1 MKFALTGLLALSLA
15 VAANAAPAQTKTKAP
30 AYTPLRPVADCL
42 RTDRIN
48 EWHIVDPRTLA
59 VRTGPDRYLVKLQ
72 VACPR
77 LRYGPPTLLFHS
89 NPANQAVS
97 PFSIC
102 GEAGESV
109 RSRNQPPCPIQSV
122 RKIDKAE
129 FDRLKAHASR
139 SGSGADQPTK
149 P

>member
-1 MKFALTGLLALSLA
+1 MKSALTGLFALSLA
-15 VAANAAPAQTKTKAP
+15 VAANAATAQTKSKAP

-48 EWHIVDPRTLA
+48 EWHIVDPRTVT

-77 LRYGPPTLLFHS
+77 LSYGPPTLLFHS
-89 NPANQAVS
+89 NPANQAVI

-109 RSRNQPPCPIQSV
+109 RALQQPPCPIQSV

-129 FDRLKAHASR
+129 FDKLSAHASR
-139 SGSGADQPTK
+139 SGSGADQPLK

>member
-1 MKFALTGLLALSLA
+1 MKPALTGLFALSLA
-15 VAANAAPAQTKTKAP
+15 VAANAASAQTKPKAP

-48 EWHIVDPRTLA
+48 EWHIVDPRTVT

-77 LRYGPPTLLFHS
+77 LSYGPPTLLFHS
-89 NPANQAVS
+89 NPANQAVI

-109 RSRNQPPCPIQSV
+109 RALQQPPCPIQSV

-129 FDRLKAHASR
+129 FDKLSAHASR
-139 SGSGADQPTK
+139 SGSGADQPLR

>member
-1 MKFALTGLLALSLA
+1 MKSALPGLLALPLA
-15 VAANAAPAQTKTKAP
+15 LAANVALAQAKPKAP

-48 EWHIVDPRTLA
+48 EWHIVNSRTVTA
-59 VRTGPDRYLVKLQ
+59 RTGPDRYLVKLQ

-77 LRYGPPTLLFHS
+77 LSYGPPTLLFHS
-89 NPANQAVS
+89 NRANQAVI

-102 GEAGESV
+102 GEAGETV
-109 RSRNQPPCPIQSV
+109 RARDQPPCPIQSV

-129 FDRLKAHASR
+129 FDKLSAHASR
-139 SGSGADQPTK
+139 SGSGADQPTQ

>member
-1 MKFALTGLLALSLA
+1 MKSALTGLFALSLA
-15 VAANAAPAQTKTKAP
+15 VAANAATAQTKSKAP

-48 EWHIVDPRTLA
+48 EWHIVDPRTVT

-77 LRYGPPTLLFHS
+77 LSYGPPTLLFHS
-89 NPANQAVS
+89 NPANQAVI

-109 RSRNQPPCPIQSV
+109 RALQQPPCPIQSV

-129 FDRLKAHASR
+129 FDKLSAHASR
-139 SGSGADQPTK
+139 SGSGADQPLR

>member
-1 MKFALTGLLALSLA
+1 MKSALTGLFALSLA
-15 VAANAAPAQTKTKAP
+15 VAANAATAQTKSKAP

-48 EWHIVDPRTLA
+48 EWHIVDPRTVT

-77 LRYGPPTLLFHS
+77 LSYGPPTLLFHS
-89 NPANQAVS
+89 HPANQAVI

-109 RSRNQPPCPIQSV
+109 RALQQPPCPIQSV

-129 FDRLKAHASR
+129 FDKLSAHASR
-139 SGSGADQPTK
+139 SGSGADQPLK